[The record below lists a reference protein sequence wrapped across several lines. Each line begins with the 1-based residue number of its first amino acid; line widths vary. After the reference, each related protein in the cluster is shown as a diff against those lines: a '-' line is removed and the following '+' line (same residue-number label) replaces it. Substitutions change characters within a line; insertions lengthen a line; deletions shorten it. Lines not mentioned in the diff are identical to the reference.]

1 MIALNPDTIRY
12 YYLFS
17 LTQDDNKLSG
27 EIVVRDSTVQEK
39 GFINGVVEQD
49 SIFFSTNFNDDKLN
63 FSFKGILDNSSNQS
77 ELSGFINPNLLSIGG
92 NDEMIIIINNS
103 NNVRF
108 LDSRRVEPDSLL

>member
-1 MIALNPDTIRY
+1 MKIKLLIKNVAGFSLGIILFFLSCKKDDNTPQNVVLFGGTTYWECNMIALNPDTIRY

-49 SIFFSTNFNDDKLN
+49 SIFFSTNFL
-63 FSFKGILDNSSNQS
+63 Q
-77 ELSGFINPNLLSIGG
+77 
-92 NDEMIIIINNS
+92 NNS
-103 NNVRF
+103 HFF
-108 LDSRRVEPDSLL
+108 LICIMRSG